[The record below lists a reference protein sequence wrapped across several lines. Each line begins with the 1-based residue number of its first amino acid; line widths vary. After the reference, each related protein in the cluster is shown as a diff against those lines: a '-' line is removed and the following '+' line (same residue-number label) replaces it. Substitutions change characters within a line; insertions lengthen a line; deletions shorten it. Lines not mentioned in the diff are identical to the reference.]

1 MKRVKIVI
9 NKKLVKNIDYSL
21 LVLVIVIFIIGVL
34 VISSATNSQI
44 MGLTKQVKMQVV
56 AFILGFIIML
66 FVMYFDYNTYG
77 EFYKVIYIISI
88 LLLLL
93 VYVPGLGVVRNNARS
108 WIDLGVIDIQT
119 SEIAKI
125 GFIIFY
131 AKYLESKVGHLDNIK
146 DLIVPILVAS
156 PFILLL
162 LKQPDLGSALV
173 FVAIAIAMLF
183 YARLNYKI
191 IAVGALSLIAILPLS
206 LKFLKPHQLQRIEAF
221 MNPNDPSLPGNYH
234 VMQSKIT
241 IGSGEVLGK
250 GLFKGVYHR
259 YDYLPVQETDFIF
272 AVAGEELGFVGGTII
287 ISLYGILLLRLLYLA
302 SKAKDNFGSL
312 VIIGVLAM
320 FFFQIVE
327 NIGMT
332 MGLMPV
338 TGITLPFLS
347 YGGSSIITSMMA
359 IGLVINVYMRRK
371 RSSFML

>member
-1 MKRVKIVI
+1 MI